1 MVGIVR
7 AQSPPEIGVYC
18 GVVLALCGV
27 SFGAVVVV
35 VLGVAVAVASLLAWV
50 YVSTLAIE

>member
-18 GVVLALCGV
+18 GVMLALCGV
-27 SFGAVVVV
+27 SFGAILVIVS
-35 VLGVAVAVASLLAWV
+35 GMIFAIMSLLAWV
-50 YVSTLAIE
+50 YVRKLATE